1 MALVRAYMRVGV
13 GACDHM
19 CTCGRVH
26 LRACACKKQDAV
38 IQYGDSLVP
47 EVVESCSVT
56 TTDGQK
62 LLAIKGVSVNDL
74 TE

>member
-1 MALVRAYMRVGV
+1 MSIDRN
-13 GACDHM
+13 
-19 CTCGRVH
+19 
-26 LRACACKKQDAV
+26 
-38 IQYGDSLVP
+38 GDSLVP

-62 LLAIKGVSVNDL
+62 LVAIKGVSVNDL